1 LFERSEGLNM
11 RDESIYHEYSDWKLI
26 NNDLIEKLKAMDSP
40 LIIRIE
46 HVLNV
51 VEYCYD
57 KLIDDPNY
65 TDEDHAIFEHGFYY
79 IYDQM
84 EEIKS
89 LLKEN
94 YHNDFMALNLDAKKI
109 NLLLNTI
116 DFENEMLNYDEYDEK
131 GMQFFLDFEE
141 AVKEKI
147 INKEPITNEMY
158 ETLDVESD
166 KIFKR
171 MKVEVRL
178 IQTIYMEIA
187 DELDLI

>member
-1 LFERSEGLNM
+1 M
-11 RDESIYHEYSDWKLI
+11 RDETVYHEYSDWKLI

-46 HVLNV
+46 HILNV
-51 VEYCYD
+51 VDYCYD
-57 KLIDDPNY
+57 KLIDDP
-65 TDEDHAIFEHGFYY
+65 DFSEEDHAIFEHGFYY
-79 IYDQM
+79 VYDQV

-89 LLKEN
+89 LLKEQYN
-94 YHNDFMALNLDAKKI
+94 NDYMALHLDAKKI

-116 DFENEMLNYDEYDEK
+116 DFENELLNYDEYDEK
-131 GMQFFLDFEE
+131 GMAFLLDFEE
-141 AVKEKI
+141 IVKSKI
-147 INKEPITNEMY
+147 INKEPIGDDMY
-158 ETLDVESD
+158 EKLDIESD

-171 MKVEVRL
+171 MKVDVKL